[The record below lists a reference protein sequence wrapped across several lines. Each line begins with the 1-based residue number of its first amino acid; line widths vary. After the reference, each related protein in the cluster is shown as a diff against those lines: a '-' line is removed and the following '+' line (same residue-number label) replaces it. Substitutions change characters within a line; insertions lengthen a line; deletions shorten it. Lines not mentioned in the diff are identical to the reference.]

1 MTKKDY
7 EKVARII
14 GKLTANNCESLTK
27 QNLINEFSSLFN
39 EDNYRFSPKMFQK
52 ACELSRDFN
61 NITAKAR

>member
-27 QNLINEFSSLFN
+27 QNLINPFN
-39 EDNYRFSPKMFQK
+39 PQTYIHAVLSHFQPFWLHLEK
-52 ACELSRDFN
+52 
-61 NITAKAR
+61 IP

>member
-27 QNLINEFSSLFN
+27 QNLINEFVSLFN
-39 EDNYRFSPKMFQK
+39 EDNHRFSTKMFEK

>member
-39 EDNYRFSPKMFQK
+39 EDNYRKGLWAFKRF
-52 ACELSRDFN
+52 
-61 NITAKAR
+61 